1 MGATFPDDKLGPERA
16 VDYLL
21 LFDNGRA
28 AATTDCPFLADFGLL
43 DAIFGF
49 HAALE
54 SHRTDLCYDLLVR
67 RACGGNRALAART
80 LHDIVLIGQCW
91 GGASDD

>member
-1 MGATFPDDKLGPERA
+1 MGATFLDDKLGQEWA
-16 VDYLL
+16 VNYLL
-21 LFDNGRA
+21 LLDNSRA
-28 AATTDCPFLADFGLL
+28 AATTDRPFVADLGLL

-54 SHRTDLCYDLLVR
+54 SHRTDLRYDLLIR
-67 RACGGNRALAART
+67 RACCRNRALMARA

-91 GGASDD
+91 GAASDD